1 MYVCVCMNNTCIP
14 RACVLCLLGAGEG
27 RRGRGGG
34 RGKKKKE
41 ISRRRTSAGMKK
53 RGDDG
58 PFFFF
63 SFSFELALSRY
74 SRTFSRSRHTLVLR
88 TLWDAPLR
96 KRRER
101 RPVFGAPCPH
111 RSPRRSPVV
120 RRAMVHVT
128 HVRATSDR
136 WSTPARFASSRRVSL
151 SIISI
156 NATTESGDAVPTF

>member
-1 MYVCVCMNNTCIP
+1 MLCVYVCVCMDNTCIP
-14 RACVLCLLGAGEG
+14 RACVLCLLGAGG
-27 RRGRGGG
+27 RRRGRGGG

-58 PFFFF
+58 PFFLFF
-63 SFSFELALSRY
+63 FLLS
-74 SRTFSRSRHTLVLR
+74 SRCRVTLGHLHTLDIHLCLEHFEIV
-88 TLWDAPLR
+88 PLQ

-120 RRAMVHVT
+120 RRAMVHVI

-151 SIISI
+151 SL
-156 NATTESGDAVPTF
+156 